1 MHEATAAMLIPQI
14 ATVNERREIYNERY
28 YRIASRLNSVQG
40 VTVPQQL
47 PEVTIVGDSIQFNVA
62 AQVFGTSSEQA
73 ESNIDAFLNKCA
85 NRGLPV
91 ELFGAKSNARNF
103 RNWKY
108 SPQPACG
115 LPATAEIISRAFDV
129 RLPLLFDEED
139 FDTILT
145 IIEQSLDE
153 VKSESG
159 NKINSELQ
167 PQIANVVIPISNS
180 NQTFVDAT
188 V

>member
-1 MHEATAAMLIPQI
+1 MRFHEDL
-14 ATVNERREIYNERY
+14 VF
-28 YRIASRLNSVQG
+28 V
-40 VTVPQQL
+40 
-47 PEVTIVGDSIQFNVA
+47 IVFFQPV
-62 AQVFGTSSEQA
+62 VF
-73 ESNIDAFLNKCA
+73 F
-85 NRGLPV
+85 
-91 ELFGAKSNARNF
+91 
-103 RNWKY
+103 
-108 SPQPACG
+108 
-115 LPATAEIISRAFDV
+115 ATAEIISRAFDV